1 MIEITP
7 RTPVPEE
14 RDLMYPAGFNP
25 LEDKVSYRLNGTMVI
40 CCRDGTVHKIDERTH
55 KEVP

>member
-14 RDLMYPAGFNP
+14 RDLMYLAGFNP

-40 CCRDGTVHKIDERTH
+40 
-55 KEVP
+55 